1 MQDAARKAIR
11 DYLSRSEHRARV
23 STATEMILD
32 VHAEAIERLG
42 K

>member
-1 MQDAARKAIR
+1 MQDAARNAIR

-23 STATEMILD
+23 STAPEMILD

-42 K
+42 T